1 MNVEIRNKHLTARI
15 SSFGAE
21 LQSLVL
27 NETGR
32 EYIWYGTKEIWSG
45 KSPILFPTVGMLL
58 DGKYRFNGKEY
69 RLNKHGFARNSDFEF
84 EKPDEKTARFML
96 YESEKTLESYPFR
109 FKLEI
114 VFELCV
120 NTLKVTHNVTN
131 TGENE
136 MYFSFGAHPAFNVKN
151 EAKIVFDEKENL
163 VTSRMDENGIITDEK
178 EKIVDNSNVLEI
190 DEKTFLKDAL
200 IFENVKSKSGVL
212 YEGEKKL
219 LRFDWG
225 DAPYL
230 GFWAKPGAP
239 YVCIE
244 PWYGVNDDYCRK
256 SDISQKVGIQK
267 LNAGKTFSY
276 AWSAEIF

>member
-15 SSFGAE
+15 NSFGAE

-69 RLNKHGFARNSDFEF
+69 CLGKHGFARNSDFEF
-84 EKPDEKTARFML
+84 EKPDEKTARFTL
-96 YESEKTLESYPFR
+96 CENDKTLENYPFR

-131 TGENE
+131 NGENE
-136 MYFSFGAHPAFNVKN
+136 MYFSFGAHPAFNVEN

-200 IFENVKSKSGVL
+200 IFENVKSKGGVL

-219 LRFDWG
+219 LRFYWG

-244 PWYGVNDDYCRK
+244 PWYGVNDDYRRK
-256 SDISQKVGIQK
+256 NDISQKVGIQK